1 VSDEI
6 WPGSVVRDPGSE
18 IRNPVGIQRSDPG
31 SRIPSGRQSLKC
43 AITTRPEERMADEK
57 LTEGRWEQLNKCPD
71 CGEEMKRDA
80 AVGERIGL
88 FYRCSKHGRFRYSW
102 DHDRLER
109 E

>member
-1 VSDEI
+1 MNYYECVFLAGI
-6 WPGSVVRDPGSE
+6 RYPGSG
-18 IRNPVGIQRSDPG
+18 IRAV
-31 SRIPSGRQSLKC
+31 
-43 AITTRPEERMADEK
+43 TTGGCMGDEK
-57 LTEGRWEQLNKCPD
+57 PAEGRWEQLNKCPD

>member
-1 VSDEI
+1 LNIGDS
-6 WPGSVVRDPGSE
+6 
-18 IRNPVGIQRSDPG
+18 Q
-31 SRIPSGRQSLKC
+31 
-43 AITTRPEERMADEK
+43 TEERMGEDKPA
-57 LTEGRWEQLNKCPD
+57 EGRWEQLNKCPE
-71 CGEEMKRDA
+71 CGEEMQRDA